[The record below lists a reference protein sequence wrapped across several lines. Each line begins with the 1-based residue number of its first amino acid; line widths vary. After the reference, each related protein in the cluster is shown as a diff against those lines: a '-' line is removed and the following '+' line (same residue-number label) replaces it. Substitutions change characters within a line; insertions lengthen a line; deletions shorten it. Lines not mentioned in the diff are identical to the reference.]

1 MKINVVSL
9 LLGVALCAVPVSSL
23 NAQAKTYD
31 VREFGA
37 KGDGKTLDTA
47 ALQAALDACAKAGGG
62 TVRLS
67 AGTYL
72 SRPITLG
79 NKTTLLLEEGA
90 TLKATDEPKDYLP
103 DDVTWDEVLKGTKRG
118 PFTPFIGGKEL
129 TDSAIVGK
137 GTIDGSGE
145 KWWIPA
151 EEARRKVSGYT
162 LPRPN
167 LIVLNR
173 CKNLRLSGIRL
184 INSPKFHFVP
194 TDCED
199 VLVEDVTILAPERA
213 ANTDGIDPSNCRNV
227 TITRCTID
235 TGDDNIA
242 IKSGKKVEGR
252 EFACENILVTDCVFL
267 HGHGVSI
274 GAEVVGGVRGLV
286 VKNCRFEGTENGI
299 RIKSRRDR
307 GGVVQDITYS
317 NLTMTNVYP
326 AISIAGYYQSSSQ
339 TLFPKDDKGEPVTGT
354 TPIFRNIKISNLTA
368 TSTKNAGLI
377 VGLPESLITNV
388 VLENVRISAETG
400 LTIAHAKGIQLKDV
414 NVEVKQ
420 GEPFLLHNAQ
430 VDGLP
435 KAADTH

>member
-1 MKINVVSL
+1 MKTNVFSL
-9 LLGVALCAVPVSSL
+9 ILGVTLCAAPVSFL
-23 NAQAKTYD
+23 NAQPKTYD
-31 VREFGA
+31 VKDFGA
-37 KGDGKTLDTA
+37 KGDGRTLDTA

-62 TVRLS
+62 TVRL
-67 AGTYL
+67 ADGTYL
-72 SRPITLG
+72 SKPITLG
-79 NKTTLLLEEGA
+79 NKTTLLLEDGA
-90 TLKATDEPKDYLP
+90 TLKATDDPKDYLP
-103 DDVTWDEVLKGTKRG
+103 EDVSWGEILNGTKKG
-118 PFTPFIGGKEL
+118 PFTPFIGGKDL

-137 GTIDGSGE
+137 GTIDGSGGR
-145 KWWIPA
+145 WWIPA

-167 LIVLNR
+167 MIVLTR
-173 CKNLRLSGIRL
+173 CKNLRLSGIKL
-184 INSPKFHFVP
+184 TNSPKFHFVP
-194 TDCED
+194 IECED

-213 ANTDGIDPSNCRNV
+213 ANTDGIDPSICRNV

-242 IKSGKKVEGR
+242 IKSGRKLEGR
-252 EFACENILVTDCVFL
+252 EFACENITVTDCVFR

-307 GGVVQDITYS
+307 GGVVQDLTYS
-317 NLTMTNVYP
+317 NLTMSNVYP
-326 AISIAGYYQSSSQ
+326 AISIAGYYQQSSQ
-339 TLFPKDDKGEPVTGT
+339 MLFLKDDKGEPVTET

-368 TSTKNAGLI
+368 ASTKNAGLI
-377 VGLPESLITNV
+377 AGLPESVITNV
-388 VLENVRISAETG
+388 VLENVHISAETG
-400 LTIAHAKGIQLKDV
+400 LTIANAKGIQLKDV

-435 KAADTH
+435 KSVAE